1 MNAKR
6 QTIWLVSMLS
16 LMVVLSAYYLFTED
30 VNKLDLA
37 AVGTAGKAQEVKID
51 MSQIDASKSTTST
64 DAAKSTTSSDAA
76 KSTTSTD
83 AAKSTTSTGA
93 AKSTTSTGAAKS
105 TTSTDAAKSAAGT
118 DANKT
123 SSAAKPADQT
133 TANANNDAKV
143 LQKVAESQAQAASAS
158 DYFTTQ
164 QMKNH
169 EELRKK
175 TEQLMTTITDPKQKA
190 DVVVKAQNDLQL
202 ISGQQEKIDNLE
214 EMLLKDYPQAVI
226 SQEGKNWKVTVQ
238 SQKLEKSQGVTIVDM
253 VIKELSA
260 APENIKIQY
269 VQP

>member
-30 VNKLDLA
+30 VNKLDIA
-37 AVGTAGKAQEVKID
+37 AVDTAGQPQEVKID
-51 MSQIDASKSTTST
+51 MSQIDNPAAGTATDKS
-64 DAAKSTTSSDAA
+64 ATSSDAA
-76 KSTTSTD
+76 KSTTSTN
-83 AAKSTTSTGA
+83 
-93 AKSTTSTGAAKS
+93 
-105 TTSTDAAKSAAGT
+105 AAKSATVT
-118 DANKT
+118 DASKT
-123 SSAAKPADQT
+123 TKAADQT
-133 TANANNDAKV
+133 TANANTDAKV
-143 LQKVAESQAQAASAS
+143 LQKVAETQAQAASAS

-190 DVVVKAQNDLQL
+190 DAVVKAQNDLQL

-226 SQEGKNWKVTVQ
+226 SQEGKSWKVTVQ

-253 VIKELSA
+253 VIKELGA
-260 APENIKIQY
+260 APENIKVQY

>member
-30 VNKLDLA
+30 VNKLDIA
-37 AVGTAGKAQEVKID
+37 AVDTAGQPQEVKID
-51 MSQIDASKSTTST
+51 MSQIDNPAAGTAAGKS
-64 DAAKSTTSSDAA
+64 ATSSDAA
-76 KSTTSTD
+76 KSATSTNAANSATSTD
-83 AAKSTTSTGA
+83 AS
-93 AKSTTSTGAAKS
+93 
-105 TTSTDAAKSAAGT
+105 
-118 DANKT
+118 KT
-123 SSAAKPADQT
+123 SSATKAADQT
-133 TANANNDAKV
+133 TANANTDAKV
-143 LQKVAESQAQAASAS
+143 LQKVAETQAQTASAG

-190 DVVVKAQNDLQL
+190 DAVVKAQNDLQV

-226 SQEGKNWKVTVQ
+226 SQDGKSWKVTVQ

-253 VIKELSA
+253 VIKELGA
-260 APENIKIQY
+260 APENIKVQY

>member
-30 VNKLDLA
+30 VNKLNVATVD
-37 AVGTAGKAQEVKID
+37 TTGKPQDVKID
-51 MSQIDASKSTTST
+51 MSQIDNPAAGTSAT
-64 DAAKSTTSSDAA
+64 NSDAA
-76 KSTTSTD
+76 KSTTSPNT
-83 AAKSTTSTGA
+83 AKSTTSPNT
-93 AKSTTSTGAAKS
+93 AKSTTSP
-105 TTSTDAAKSAAGT
+105 DASKSAAGT
-118 DANKT
+118 DASKT
-123 SSAAKPADQT
+123 SSAAKGADQA
-133 TANANNDAKV
+133 TANANTDAKV
-143 LQKVAESQAQAASAS
+143 LQKVAETQAQAASAS

-169 EELRKK
+169 EELQKK

-190 DVVVKAQNDLQL
+190 DAVVKAQNDLQL

-226 SQEGKNWKVTVQ
+226 SQEGKGWKVTVQ
-238 SQKLEKSQGVTIVDM
+238 SQKLEKSQGVSIVDM
-253 VIKELSA
+253 VIKELGA

-269 VQP
+269 IQP